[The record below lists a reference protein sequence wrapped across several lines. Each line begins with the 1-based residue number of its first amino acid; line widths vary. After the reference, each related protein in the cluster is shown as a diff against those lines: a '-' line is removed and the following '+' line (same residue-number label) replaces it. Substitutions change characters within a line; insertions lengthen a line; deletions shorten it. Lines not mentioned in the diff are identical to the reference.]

1 MRIAVATLKKRETS
15 QISVQ
20 AGRAP
25 YYLIFNENFELLE
38 TVSNP
43 FKRGGGGAGFGVVKM
58 LADKKVDTVIAGGF
72 GKNMIETLTE
82 RGIKYLEAT
91 GDVKKALLQ
100 IGRE

>member
-1 MRIAVATLKKRETS
+1 
-15 QISVQ
+15 
-20 AGRAP
+20 
-25 YYLIFNENFELLE
+25 
-38 TVSNP
+38 
-43 FKRGGGGAGFGVVKM
+43 M